1 MIVGVPTELKSDEYR
16 VAMTPAGVELLARAG
31 HTILI
36 QSGAGLGTG
45 ISDEDYVAHGARVVP
60 SAAELWEAADLIVKV
75 KEPMPEEFGFIR
87 SDHIIFTYFHLA
99 ADEEL
104 TRELL
109 RKGCTC
115 IAYETIQE
123 TDGTLPLLTPMSEVA
138 GRMAIQ
144 EGAKY
149 LERPQEGRGIL
160 LSGVPGVAP
169 ANIVILGAGVVG
181 LNAAKIAA
189 GIGALVTILDVNL
202 ERLRYLDDVM
212 PQNVFT
218 LYSNPANI
226 RRMLPEADLLI
237 GAVLIRGDLAP
248 RLVTR
253 EMLGL
258 MKPRAVIVDVAVDQG
273 GCVETIRPTTH
284 RNPTYLVD
292 GIVHYGVA
300 NMPGA
305 VAGTST
311 FALTNVTL
319 PYVRRIADLGWR
331 QAAIANSALCHGVNL
346 TGGTVVFQPIADLFE
361 LPYLAIDQALREPAT

>member
-1 MIVGVPTELKSDEYR
+1 MVVGVPTEVKADEYR
-16 VAMTPAGVELLARAG
+16 VALVTAGAEVLTRNG
-31 HTILI
+31 HQVLV
-36 QSGAGLGTG
+36 QAGAGLGSG
-45 ISDEDYVAHGARVVP
+45 ISDAEYAAHGAEIV
-60 SAAELWEAADLIVKV
+60 ATAEEVWARSELIVKV
-75 KEPMPEEFGFIR
+75 KEPVPAEYPLVRAGQVL
-87 SDHIIFTYFHLA
+87 FTYFHFA
-99 ADEEL
+99 ANPEL
-104 TRELL
+104 TRAMLD
-109 RKGCTC
+109 RGAVC

-144 EGAKY
+144 EGAKF

-160 LSGVPGVAP
+160 LSGVPGVPP
-169 ANIVILGAGVVG
+169 ANIVILGGGVVG

-189 GIGALVTILDVNL
+189 GIGALVTILDVNV

-218 LYSNPANI
+218 LYSNAFNI
-226 RRMLPEADLLI
+226 RKMLAEADLLI
-237 GAVLIRGDLAP
+237 GAVLVRGDRAP
-248 RLVTR
+248 VLVTR
-253 EMLGL
+253 PMLQL

-284 RNPTYLVD
+284 SNPIYLVD

-311 FALTNVTL
+311 YALTNVTL
-319 PYVRRIADLGWR
+319 PYLNLLVNKGWHRALADS
-331 QAAIANSALCHGVNL
+331 QALCRGLNVANGHV
-346 TGGTVVFQPIADLFE
+346 TFEPIAELFD
-361 LPYLAIDQALREPAT
+361 LPYTDPKHALWSE